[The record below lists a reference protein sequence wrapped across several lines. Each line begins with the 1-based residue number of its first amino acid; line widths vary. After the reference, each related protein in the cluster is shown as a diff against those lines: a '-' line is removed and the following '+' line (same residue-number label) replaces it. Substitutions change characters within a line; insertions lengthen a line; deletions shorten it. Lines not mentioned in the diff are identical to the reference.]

1 MELFKHLIS
10 SILLDS
16 KDLEGKNNGLLLNT
30 SCSPVMLSPAAYS
43 QLMFSKCE
51 LVDELSMTKDG
62 SGISGPNHLTPM
74 GMC

>member
-10 SILLDS
+10 STLLES
-16 KDLEGKNNGLLLNT
+16 KDLEGRNNGLLLNA
-30 SCSPVMLSPAAYS
+30 SCSPIMLIPAAYS
-43 QLMFSKCE
+43 QLTFSKCE

-62 SGISGPNHLTPM
+62 SGVSGPNHLTPM